1 MEYFPIDL
9 SLPRI
14 YFCYISLKLRRA
26 IFGEDSAQG
35 LFIVMRGYGNKIIF
49 PCRKL
54 PAVFQSSQA
63 VKPAIS
69 MLTSLPAA
77 QFLPKGSDVSRESGN
92 KYNQG
97 LKEHNYLE
105 ATYNSKADMK
115 EHVHCRTRKQDSH
128 KF

>member
-1 MEYFPIDL
+1 MKYFPIDL

-14 YFCYISLKLRRA
+14 YFCYILLKLRRA
-26 IFGEDSAQG
+26 IFGEDSAHG
-35 LFIVMRGYGNKIIF
+35 LSIVMRGYGNKIIF

-97 LKEHNYLE
+97 LKEHNYLGG
-105 ATYNSKADMK
+105 
-115 EHVHCRTRKQDSH
+115 HLQQ
-128 KF
+128 

>member
-14 YFCYISLKLRRA
+14 YFCCILLKLRRA
-26 IFGEDSAQG
+26 IFGKDSAQG
-35 LFIVMRGYGNKIIF
+35 LVIIMRGYGNKIIF

-54 PAVFQSSQA
+54 PAIFQSSQA

-69 MLTSLPAA
+69 MLTPLPAA

-92 KYNQG
+92 KYNRG
-97 LKEHNYLE
+97 LKEHDYLGG
-105 ATYNSKADMK
+105 
-115 EHVHCRTRKQDSH
+115 HLQQ
-128 KF
+128 